1 MGDHFGGSGLVL
13 AAGGKLLLTDIC
25 HYSGTFWL
33 DPASGETKLLDGIFW
48 FMNPADDGIYASDQ
62 QRGHRLCRIDPRTG
76 AVEPVSQAPCGGLIR
91 QGDWLYY
98 INEEDRKLYRLRMD
112 GREESRI
119 ADEAVEAFAM
129 DGDEIY
135 YATGLG
141 IRTCRAD
148 GSEREIVS
156 DAAAAGL
163 FLLGEKLVYADKKN
177 RRLLTVFD
185 LRTGSARAYDDL
197 VPGSLCTDGRYLY
210 CSNRMHAD
218 TIYRI
223 DLELG
228 SKIRFCGDSAD
239 HLHVIGGEMYF
250 SSRFEW
256 HKMSLS
262 GGQAVKVITNSRGQY
277 DE

>member
-33 DPASGETKLLDGIFW
+33 DPASGETKLLDGVFW

-76 AVEPVSQAPCGGLIR
+76 AVEPVSQACGGLIR

-141 IRTCRAD
+141 IRTCRAT
-148 GSEREIVS
+148 
-156 DAAAAGL
+156 AASGRSCPTRPPPGC
-163 FLLGEKLVYADKKN
+163 FCLGRSWFTPTRK
-177 RRLLTVFD
+177 
-185 LRTGSARAYDDL
+185 TGA
-197 VPGSLCTDGRYLY
+197 C
-210 CSNRMHAD
+210 
-218 TIYRI
+218 
-223 DLELG
+223 
-228 SKIRFCGDSAD
+228 
-239 HLHVIGGEMYF
+239 
-250 SSRFEW
+250 
-256 HKMSLS
+256 
-262 GGQAVKVITNSRGQY
+262 
-277 DE
+277 